1 MRRELFRR
9 VMVVAVAGSVLVT
22 ACTSDDDASEST
34 TAPVDTSAPS
44 TDEVPAT
51 TAAPATTPETTAPAG
66 DFDPYAQDLEWG
78 ECGDGGEGLGGECS
92 AVQVPID
99 YDDPSAGDT
108 FIALVRMPASG
119 DAQGTLFVNPGGPG
133 ESGVEFAPGWS
144 LLLDPEVTAAYDVV
158 GFDPRGVGAS
168 DPLECLDTAA
178 LDEFIAFDPTPETPE
193 EIDEFAA
200 LLVGMG
206 EGCEQDAGALAS
218 HVTTVETA
226 RDLDVLRAVVG
237 DDQLNYY
244 GASYGTYLGAT
255 YAALF
260 PDNVGRL
267 VLDGAVDPE
276 IPFSELWL
284 GYAGGFEVALASY
297 ADNCVADG
305 ACPLGS
311 TPDEVIASVQDLF
324 AQVDEEPLLT
334 SDPDRPI
341 TQALAFWGVV
351 TPLSV
356 EEAWPL
362 LTDAVL
368 SAQTGN
374 GDSLLALAD
383 LSTGR
388 DAEVYSSNVFMAQ
401 TAIDCLDTQIRPEGD
416 EVNIDEFVEAS
427 PTFGAIVGGFAAYG
441 CDTWPLE
448 TALQAPDYSAPG
460 AAPIVVLGTTRDPN
474 TPYAWAQRLAEIID
488 SGVLLTRDGDGHTG
502 YLKGNACIDQ
512 TINEYLVNGAVPDDG
527 TTC

>member
-1 MRRELFRR
+1 MNRVSGRR
-9 VMVVAVAGSVLVT
+9 VAFVMAAGLIAVAGCS
-22 ACTSDDDASEST
+22 SDDDAGSTPSEASETTVASEATEPPAETTVPDVTTDVT
-34 TAPVDTSAPS
+34 TAPD
-44 TDEVPAT
+44 
-51 TAAPATTPETTAPAG
+51 G
-66 DFDPYAQDLEWG
+66 DFDPYAQTLEWVECELG
-78 ECGDGGEGLGGECS
+78 EC
-92 AVQVPID
+92 ATATVPID

-108 FIALVRMPASG
+108 FIELVRIPASG
-119 DAQGTLFVNPGGPG
+119 EAQGTLFVNPGGPG
-133 ESGVEFAPGWS
+133 DSGVDFAPGWVA
-144 LLLDPEVTAAYDVV
+144 LVGPEVTAAYDVV

-193 EIDEFAA
+193 EIDEWAT
-200 LLVGMG
+200 LLAGMG

-226 RDLDVLRAVVG
+226 RDLDVLRALVG

-276 IPFSELWL
+276 MPFSELWL
-284 GYAGGFEVALASY
+284 GFGGGFEVALASY
-297 ADNCVADG
+297 ADNCVSG
-305 ACPLGS
+305 GSCPLGS

-341 TQALAFWGVV
+341 TQGLAFWGVV
-351 TPLSV
+351 TALSSA
-356 EEAWPL
+356 EEGWPL
-362 LTDAVL
+362 LTEAVL
-368 SAQTGN
+368 SAQN
-374 GDSLLALAD
+374 GDGDLLLLLADVA
-383 LSTGR
+383 TGR
-388 DAEVYSSNVFMAQ
+388 DAEEYSSNLFMAQ
-401 TAIDCLDTQIRPEGD
+401 TAINCLDTQIRPEGD

>member
-1 MRRELFRR
+1 MNRVSGRR
-9 VMVVAVAGSVLVT
+9 VAFVMAAGLIAVAGCS
-22 ACTSDDDASEST
+22 SDDDAASTPSEVSETTVASEVTEPPAETTVPDVTTDVT
-34 TAPVDTSAPS
+34 TAPD
-44 TDEVPAT
+44 
-51 TAAPATTPETTAPAG
+51 G
-66 DFDPYAQDLEWG
+66 DFDPYAQTLEWVECELG
-78 ECGDGGEGLGGECS
+78 EC
-92 AVQVPID
+92 ATATVPID

-108 FIALVRMPASG
+108 FIELVRIPASG
-119 DAQGTLFVNPGGPG
+119 EAQGTLFVNPGGPG
-133 ESGVEFAPGWS
+133 ESGVDFAPGWA
-144 LLLDPEVTAAYDVV
+144 LLVGPEVTAAYDVV

-193 EIDEFAA
+193 EIDEWAT
-200 LLVGMG
+200 LLAGMG

-276 IPFSELWL
+276 MPFSELFL
-284 GYAGGFEVALASY
+284 GYARGFEVALASY

-341 TQALAFWGVV
+341 TQGLAYWGVV
-351 TPLSV
+351 TGLSSA
-356 EEAWPL
+356 EEGWPL
-362 LTDAVL
+362 LTEAVL
-368 SAQTGN
+368 SAQN
-374 GDSLLALAD
+374 GDGDLLLLLADVA
-383 LSTGR
+383 TGR
-388 DAEVYSSNVFMAQ
+388 DEEGYSSNLFMAQ